1 MSIAFSRYFTPGRIG
16 AVLSALFIVAAPLR
30 LSAGTIERRP
40 GPLFLGMPL
49 PLFLQTIKGKEG
61 NAEAGQFQ
69 DERRFRVD
77 GALFAFKQDGTLH
90 VQDGTLHGV
99 EQVVCDFYQES
110 LFRIEINYRP
120 VPKVDVLELKDKL
133 ILRYGPPRRGSFQEA
148 DILFWDDG
156 ETRLI
161 FEEGKAEN
169 RIVYSMTYLDHFLF
183 HRASRERIGRELEG
197 IAP

>member
-1 MSIAFSRYFTPGRIG
+1 MSIAFSRYFTPGGIG
-16 AVLSALFIVAAPLR
+16 AVLCALFILTAPSR

-69 DERRFRVD
+69 DERRFRID
-77 GALFAFKQDGTLH
+77 GALFASK
-90 VQDGTLHGV
+90 QDGTLHGV
-99 EQVVCDFYQES
+99 EQVVCDFYKES